1 MSTFGVPEPPPTPP
15 AAPPP
20 FASPSFAA
28 QPFAPPPP
36 PPPAYEPPPAVS
48 ERDVA
53 PETGGHSKAF
63 RAIAGGGI
71 AILVAGGIAAAVLA
85 FGFLRG
91 SADSMV
97 TFAPSDAAV
106 YFNLNLDPS
115 GGQKL
120 ALNNILGKFPGLS
133 GGSRDTTINSWLDS
147 GLQSS
152 GLSHA
157 DVRTWLGSQISLIVL
172 RNASSLIP
180 AEVSLVASTNDSAA
194 QAMFAKFK
202 SGPVGHTQRWTAATY
217 DGVTLNAAQDSG
229 GGTTVWA
236 ITAHT
241 VIVGTSEAAVDEVI
255 DTSQGKHASLSSES
269 DYTAVQSRIP
279 GDRIAFLYLDMPHL
293 VALIPTAGVAA
304 ASALSGYEGIGEA
317 VVASSSGIAVS
328 GTIDFNAAKLSAA
341 ARAALGVAAHANGA
355 LPYVPG
361 RAFGFVT
368 FVGLPQLLKSVAS
381 LAGSSLGASGSDA
394 LNQLGITG
402 SSGIISHLA
411 GDAGIEVE
419 QLPGATVPSGAL
431 VIATDGSSAVQNFL
445 DQLAS
450 TLCSGAQGCGSP
462 TATRTTYHGV
472 SISTITIAGVDG
484 SQLSPSWA
492 MVNGWAIV
500 ASTPAEVRAVI
511 DAKQGSN
518 ITASPQYQAVAGQV
532 GTTNNG
538 MFYLNVHALVAAV
551 RAVLPADIRATYDQ
565 QIAPYVTPV
574 QAIGSSS
581 RSYSDHI
588 ATSEFVLI
596 R

>member
-1 MSTFGVPEPPPTPP
+1 VSKRD
-15 AAPPP
+15 AAPD
-20 FASPSFAA
+20 A
-28 QPFAPPPP
+28 
-36 PPPAYEPPPAVS
+36 
-48 ERDVA
+48 
-53 PETGGHSKAF
+53 GGHSRAF
-63 RAIAGGGI
+63 RAVAGGGI
-71 AILVAGGIAAAVLA
+71 AVLVAGGIAAAVLA

-97 TFAPSDAAV
+97 SFAPSDTAV

-115 GGQKL
+115 GAQKL

-133 GGSRDTTINSWLDS
+133 GGSRDTTINGWLDS
-147 GLQSS
+147 GLRSS
-152 GLSHA
+152 GLSHT
-157 DVRTWLGSQISLIVL
+157 DVRTWLGSQLSLIVL
-172 RNASSLIP
+172 RGSNGATP
-180 AEVSLVASTNDSAA
+180 AEVSLLASTSDSAA
-194 QAMFAKFK
+194 QAMFAKFR
-202 SGPVGHTQRWTAATY
+202 SGPVGHAQRWTTATY
-217 DGVTLNAAQDSG
+217 EGVTLNAAQDSS

-236 ITAHT
+236 VTTHT

-255 DTSQGKHASLSSES
+255 DTSQGKHPSLTSQS
-269 DYTAVQSRIP
+269 DYTAVQARIP
-279 GDRIAFLYLDMPHL
+279 SDRIAFLYLDMPHL
-293 VALIPTAGVAA
+293 VGLIPSSAA
-304 ASALSGYEGIGEA
+304 AAVASALGGYEGIGEA

-341 ARAALGVAAHANGA
+341 ARATLGVAAHTNGA

-368 FVGLPQLLKSVAS
+368 LVGLPELLKNVVS

-402 SSGIISHLA
+402 SSGIISHLS

-431 VIATDGSSAVQNFL
+431 LIATDASDAVQNFL
-445 DQLAS
+445 DQLAN
-450 TLCSGAQGCGSP
+450 TLCSAAQGCGSSA
-462 TATRTTYHGV
+462 ATRTTYQGV
-472 SISTITIAGVDG
+472 SISTITVRGVDG

-511 DAKQGSN
+511 DAKQGSSN
-518 ITASPQYQAVAGQV
+518 ITTSPQYQAVAGQV
-532 GTTNNG
+532 GTNNNG
-538 MFYLNVHALVAAV
+538 MFYLNVHALVDAV
-551 RAVLPADIRATYDQ
+551 RGVLPADVRATYDQ